1 MRGFV
6 ALLASTD
13 SSSTGGVLFDGSIQ
27 EPTVA
32 SFTSM
37 EISSSDRG
45 KKDAMTARAEGVAGF
60 PQVGN
65 FRPLLAVRAWL
76 FHHTLFTCLVRGG
89 GNHTESTLKNQNES

>member
-13 SSSTGGVLFDGSIQ
+13 SSSTGTGGVLFDGSIQ

-45 KKDAMTARAEGVAGF
+45 KKDAMTARAEGVAVF

-76 FHHTLFTCLVRGG
+76 FHHTIYLLSPRRR
-89 GNHTESTLKNQNES
+89 